1 MELLGCNSKRNN
13 VTKLQ
18 AILAGQERDR
28 LPARTTRSPHRQRRL
43 DDQEQAQLLA
53 AYDQGV
59 MINDLASMFGLSRTA
74 VMANLNKLGAESR
87 RGIVDRR
94 IEEAR
99 TLYEQGW
106 SLAKIG
112 QRYGVHPS
120 TVRDAMRR
128 AGVRIRPRPG
138 YSEAGDGHPA
148 RRDSPDRAAD
158 QRDLGSA

>member
-1 MELLGCNSKRNN
+1 VELLGRNSKRNN
-13 VTKLQ
+13 VTRLE
-18 AILAGQERDR
+18 AVLAGHGRDR
-28 LPARTTRSPHRQRRL
+28 LPARTTRSRQVQRRL

-106 SLAKIG
+106 SLAQIG
-112 QRYGVHPS
+112 QRYGVYPS
-120 TVRDAMRR
+120 TVRDALLR
-128 AGVRIRPRPG
+128 AGVRMRSRPG
-138 YSEAGDGHPA
+138 T
-148 RRDSPDRAAD
+148 RRE
-158 QRDLGSA
+158 